1 MAQDFNQ
8 NILIVFCQK
17 HGIKKE
23 FTTSYTCQQNGVSE
37 EKKKLLLGLSKVFF
51 SFTITNDIL
60 KRGFNHYKL
69 LIKHNIF
76 KNINTK
82 S

>member
-37 EKKKLLLGLSKVFF
+37 GKKNFCWGCPKYFF
-51 SFTITNDIL
+51 HSQLPMT
-60 KRGFNHYKL
+60 Y
-69 LIKHNIF
+69 
-76 KNINTK
+76 
-82 S
+82 